1 MKVDGFVKSPFNV
14 IPAKAGIQKRL
25 KTLDSGL
32 RRNDESSG
40 FRTFYEFI
48 NFDLSSFW
56 KLTQQMLL
64 WVSLLLLLA
73 APAHA
78 HKVTVFAW
86 VENGTVHTE
95 SKFGGGRPVV
105 QGRIEVFDPQGRRVL
120 EGTTDD
126 QGLLSF
132 DLPQPGDLKI
142 VLNAGMGHGNHWW
155 LRAAD
160 NAAGDPNPISDEAA
174 AARKP
179 NEAEAIIPAEC
190 PDAGEVRQIVLQA
203 LDTRLAPLEARLAE
217 QRPPWRDIAAGIGY
231 ILGLMGVAVI
241 IRNTKNKERSK
252 GA

>member
-1 MKVDGFVKSPFNV
+1 
-14 IPAKAGIQKRL
+14 
-25 KTLDSGL
+25 
-32 RRNDESSG
+32 
-40 FRTFYEFI
+40 
-48 NFDLSSFW
+48 
-56 KLTQQMLL
+56 
-64 WVSLLLLLA
+64 
-73 APAHA
+73 
-78 HKVTVFAW
+78 VFAW

-120 EGTTDD
+120 EGATDD

-132 DLPQPGDLKI
+132 ALPQPGDLKI

-160 NAAGDPNPISDEAA
+160 NAAGEPNPISDEA
-174 AARKP
+174 
-179 NEAEAIIPAEC
+179 EAIIPAAGC

-203 LDTRLAPLEARLAE
+203 LDTRLAPLEARLGE
-217 QRPPWRDIAAGIGY
+217 QRPRWRDIAAGIGY
-231 ILGLMGVAVI
+231 ILGLMGVAVL